1 MSFVCHSYILI
12 RHSSEFVCH
21 SNFTCIYLYVICMP
35 SVCHSYVTSMYSYV
49 TYVSLVCSFN
59 TNQINRL
66 TRKCFSP
73 VFLGLIHVK
82 SSTLNACPISE
93 LRSAIKWLILLFWTN
108 GIILYKKKVI
118 ENLHSKYSTETFTE
132 RCSAKTAIL
141 KKICFAVQLFFI
153 CGENTEMKFH
163 RYGSVG
169 FSTALLQNTSKE
181 PHLNLDY
188 FLQQKSFHW

>member
-1 MSFVCHSYILI
+1 MF
-12 RHSSEFVCH
+12 
-21 SNFTCIYLYVICMP
+21 FTCFARI
-35 SVCHSYVTSMYSYV
+35 
-49 TYVSLVCSFN
+49 
-59 TNQINRL
+59 NQ
-66 TRKCFSP
+66 
-73 VFLGLIHVK
+73 VK

-108 GIILYKKKVI
+108 GIILNKKKVI

-153 CGENTEMKFH
+153 CGKNTEMKFH
-163 RYGSVG
+163 RYSSVG

>member
-1 MSFVCHSYILI
+1 M
-12 RHSSEFVCH
+12 
-21 SNFTCIYLYVICMP
+21 
-35 SVCHSYVTSMYSYV
+35 
-49 TYVSLVCSFN
+49 SLVCSFN

-73 VFLGLIHVK
+73 VFLGLIRVK
-82 SSTLNACPISE
+82 SSTLNACPMSE

-141 KKICFAVQLFFI
+141 KKSVLQYSCSSFVVKIQRWSFIGIVQLVLAQLFYKTPPRSHI
-153 CGENTEMKFH
+153 
-163 RYGSVG
+163 
-169 FSTALLQNTSKE
+169 
-181 PHLNLDY
+181 
-188 FLQQKSFHW
+188 